1 MNNNLPY
8 ATEEDV
14 ARCMAIIKV
23 EFDDNNINIDN
34 DTLRKIT
41 LSVMGIS
48 YSKGGDYSNNI
59 IKSMTKIY
67 IKHKLY
73 VDLLP

>member
-14 ARCMAIIKV
+14 ARCMAIVKV

-34 DTLRKIT
+34 DALQKIT

-48 YSKGGDYSNNI
+48 YSKGGDYSNDI

-67 IKHKLY
+67 IKYKLY
-73 VDLLP
+73 VNDLV